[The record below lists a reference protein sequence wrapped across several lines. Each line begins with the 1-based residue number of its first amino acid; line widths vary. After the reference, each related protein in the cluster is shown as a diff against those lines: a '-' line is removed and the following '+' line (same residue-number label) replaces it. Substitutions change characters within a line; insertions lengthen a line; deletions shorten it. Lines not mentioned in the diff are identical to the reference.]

1 MSFKEFDEIEEQKPN
16 QQNKW
21 WWVLKLVTTVLTAIL
36 TTLGVASCRP
46 LLLP

>member
-1 MSFKEFDEIEEQKPN
+1 MSFKEFDEIEEQKPTRE
-16 QQNKW
+16 NKW